1 MSGVIP
7 PELLNSLGPEV
18 AAIVVTAVAA
28 LLAYKGGKK
37 KEAQKHIVELENNIR
52 EYLRD
57 EGLFPSPTTSKVDK
71 QRVDEILKENVEEYE
86 GDAVPIRVILTDGN
100 YYLPAN
106 KSEMVEAKRF
116 NVFEYLPYRP
126 DRFDCENFAAA
137 YKTFAAFLWGTN
149 GVATVID
156 WSGGHAYNIIIYATG
171 EIEFYE
177 PQEDRVVEIGEEEDY
192 QMENATILL

>member
-7 PELLNSLGPEV
+7 PELLSYLGPEV

-52 EYLRD
+52 SYLRD
-57 EGLFPSPTTSKVDK
+57 EGLFPSPETTQVEK
-71 QRVDEILKENVEEYE
+71 QRVDEILKDKIEDYN
-86 GDAVPIRVILTDGN
+86 GDAVPIRVILTDGK
-100 YYLPAN
+100 YYLPNN
-106 KSEMVEAKRF
+106 KSEMVDAKTF

-126 DRFDCENFAAA
+126 DRFDCENFASA

-156 WSGGHAYNIIIYATG
+156 WSGGHAYNIIVYETG
-171 EIEFYE
+171 EVEFYE
-177 PQEDRVVEIGEEEDY
+177 PQEGEVIEIGQGEKY
-192 QMENATILL
+192 QMDNATILL